1 MVRRTAIV
9 LIDVENQTDLSFE
22 ALRIL
27 LENRFYLIGQLAFA
41 DYSRPSL
48 RWVVSHLP
56 GNGVTQIDVDTSL
69 SRASRPRNTMAG
81 GNGTGSLRNGVDQV
95 MAKILDRFAQ
105 CDYVAAIVVVSGDN
119 YFVPNVRRAQRRG
132 KYVIVMANPARTG
145 KRLRRTAN
153 EFIPLPL
160 LVAPHRRWASKGRA
174 NTSDDKSSP
183 KSPFPAA

>member
-22 ALRIL
+22 ALRIV

-48 RWVVSHLP
+48 QWVVSRLT
-56 GNGVTQIDVDTSL
+56 GNGVTQIHVDTSL
-69 SRASRPRNTMAG
+69 SQASRHRNAMAG
-81 GNGTGSLRNGVDQV
+81 GNGTGSLRNGVDRI

-119 YFVPNVRRAQRRG
+119 YFVRNVRRAQQRG
-132 KYVIVMANPARTG
+132 KYVVVMANPARTG
-145 KRLRRTAN
+145 KRLRDAAN
-153 EFIPLPL
+153 EFISLPPP
-160 LVAPHRRWASKGRA
+160 VAPHRRWTSRGGR
-174 NTSDDKSSP
+174 NTSDDKSYP
-183 KSPFPAA
+183 KPPFPAA